1 MWRHAMTLCLL
12 LVETTCAVAAE
23 NLALGSWN
31 MLADGDYSAATGNKV
46 SCRTGY
52 HCYKRWEAY
61 RAGVEDFEVCYLL
74 AQMLTQAQ

>member
-61 RAGVEDFEVCYLL
+61 WAGVEDFEVCYLL